1 MKKIILTIVTMVAL
15 TFSVNAQ
22 NNAVGQ
28 WEGETIRNGDISN
41 ILTYA
46 FSEDRTGSKIVTIF
60 NHKTNDIDQ
69 KAYDF
74 TYSFSN
80 EFVVLLYKKTN
91 DSDAYT
97 FKRYSSFITLDGKKY
112 TNIMNG
118 MN

>member
-46 FSEDRTGSKIVTIF
+46 FSKDRTGSKIVTIF

-80 EFVVLLYKKTN
+80 EFVVLLYKKTA

-97 FKRYSSFITLDGKKY
+97 FKRYSSMITLDGKEYKK
-112 TNIMNG
+112 
-118 MN
+118 

>member
-1 MKKIILTIVTMVAL
+1 MKKLILLLSIFAFTLGI
-15 TFSVNAQ
+15 NAQ

-46 FSEDRTGSKIVTIF
+46 FSEDRTGSKIVTIL

-80 EFVVLLYKKTN
+80 EFVVLLYKKTA

-112 TNIMNG
+112 TNIMN

>member
-1 MKKIILTIVTMVAL
+1 MKKLLLLLSILAFTLGM
-15 TFSVNAQ
+15 NAQ
-22 NNAVGQ
+22 NNAVGV
-28 WEGETIRNGDISN
+28 WDGETIRNGDISN

-46 FSEDRTGSKIVTIF
+46 FSEDRTGSKIVTVM

-80 EFVVLLYKKTN
+80 DFIVILYTKTK

-97 FKRYSSFITLDGKKY
+97 FKRYSSMITLDGKEYKK
-112 TNIMNG
+112 
-118 MN
+118 

>member
-1 MKKIILTIVTMVAL
+1 MKKVLVLLTMVAL
-15 TFSVNAQ
+15 TFGMNAQ
-22 NNAVGQ
+22 NNAIGQ

-80 EFVVLLYKKTN
+80 EFVVLLYKKTA

-97 FKRYSSFITLDGKKY
+97 FKRYSSMITLDGKEYKK
-112 TNIMNG
+112 
-118 MN
+118 